1 MMELVTA
8 MAWHRLM
15 FAVGA
20 ISAFA
25 VIVRF
30 IYRGYQQRRFYRHL
44 PGPPHSWLLGHL
56 KAVGDVAGILP
67 SNCHPQAYYTE
78 LARRH
83 NLDGIFYLDLWPIGP
98 PSVILTRPELCDQ
111 PAIIKC
117 AVRHPVADDTLTPVV
132 GHGGIANSN
141 GPLWKKSHT
150 TLLPAFSWA
159 NIRSLASLMAEECM
173 PFRSLLSRLS
183 ETGEG
188 FSLEDVAAKLVF
200 DIIFRIIFNFPLNAQ
215 TDGSQDLDDLRELMA
230 FAESQSDPA
239 VMLNPFA
246 RLKIWWRRKKI
257 SKQLDISM
265 TRKIRERFMALPQDE
280 IISSRRSA
288 QSILDL
294 MLREHLPT
302 PSAASKERPNGRN
315 LSEIDEAVILSNIK
329 NLLVGGH
336 GTTTDSICFSFMLLS
351 EAPTVVETM
360 LQEHRDILGSDF
372 DSIVSS
378 IANNPERLQTL
389 PYTEAVIKEILRLFP
404 IGFTVRQAAPQ
415 ATVSHNGETFPIDNG
430 LMVCMNGHDLHYN
443 PQFFPNPSK
452 FSPERWLGPN
462 EIPRSQF
469 RTFGRGLRSCM
480 GENLAM
486 NELKI
491 IFSLILVDFSFKC
504 YGLAPNTKTTTS
516 YTDLDQTYGDIIF
529 QELGL
534 EAKPRGG
541 MMMTVQRR

>member
-1 MMELVTA
+1 METVTA

-20 ISAFA
+20 ISVFA

-30 IYRGYQQRRFYRHL
+30 IYRGYQQRRFYRNL
-44 PGPPHSWLLGHL
+44 TNCCQRPKIGHSQDRL
-56 KAVGDVAGILP
+56 AAGYSAISKQL
-67 SNCHPQAYYTE
+67 

-117 AVRHPVADDTLTPVV
+117 AVRHPIADDTLTPVV

-173 PFRSLLSRLS
+173 PFRNLLDKLS
-183 ETGEG
+183 ETGEV

-200 DIIFRIIFNFPLNAQ
+200 DIIFRIIFNFPLKAQ

-246 RLKIWWRRKKI
+246 RLKIWWRRKRI
-257 SKQLDISM
+257 YKQLDISM
-265 TRKIRERFMALPQDE
+265 TRKIRERFVALPQDE
-280 IISSRRSA
+280 SISSRRSA

-302 PSAASKERPNGRN
+302 PSEASKERPNARN
-315 LSEIDEAVILSNIK
+315 LSEVDEAVILSNIK

-336 GTTTDSICFSFMLLS
+336 GTTTDTICFSFMLLS
-351 EAPTVVETM
+351 EAPAVVETM

-372 DSIVSS
+372 DSIMSS
-378 IANNPERLQTL
+378 IANNPEKLQTL

-415 ATVSHNGETFPIDNG
+415 ATVNHNGETFPIDNG

-491 IFSLILVDFSFKC
+491 IFSLILVDFSSKC
-504 YGLAPNTKTTTS
+504 HGLAPSTKTTTS
-516 YTDLDQTYGDIIF
+516 YTDLDQIYGGIIF

-541 MMMTVQRR
+541 MMMTVRRR